1 MLYKHRNKY
10 FFQTRDN
17 AVYVSMVESV
27 LKTGYFYF
35 STTYDIT
42 HTLQRLHNTSPEF
55 VSIPLHERVSLPL
68 YTIHD
73 IKYFQHIYMCQ

>member
-1 MLYKHRNKY
+1 
-10 FFQTRDN
+10 
-17 AVYVSMVESV
+17 MVESV

-73 IKYFQHIYMCQ
+73 IKYFQYICTCVSDVTLSFIEKDLMPA